1 VLLNVV
7 FAQTTGKPGLA
18 LGPFPGLRIE
28 GEIVRDRERGE
39 ALARHTDHHWLVGNE
54 HFFRLDIAGP
64 VKIRFVKTGATSQDF
79 GPFEHFSCADGIA
92 YADREFFATLAE
104 TTGNWHCI
112 QSAEDWPAFE
122 IIPA

>member
-1 VLLNVV
+1 MLLNVV

-64 VKIRFVKTGATSQDF
+64 VKIRFVKTGTTSQDF

-122 IIPA
+122 VLPA

>member
-7 FAQTTGKPGLA
+7 FAQTTGKPSLA

-122 IIPA
+122 VIPA

>member
-1 VLLNVV
+1 V
-7 FAQTTGKPGLA
+7 Q
-18 LGPFPGLRIE
+18 
-28 GEIVRDRERGE
+28 
-39 ALARHTDHHWLVGNE
+39 
-54 HFFRLDIAGP
+54 
-64 VKIRFVKTGATSQDF
+64 IRFVKTGATSQDF

-122 IIPA
+122 VIPA